1 MLLLLFPPLSSTPP
15 PCVRVPFSQVSS
27 LRESLADERKL
38 YVYSGTKRLDLR
50 AETAEDRNAWM
61 EALQVGAA
69 LHASDAQGGR
79 F

>member
-1 MLLLLFPPLSSTPP
+1 M
-15 PCVRVPFSQVSS
+15 SS